1 MIVLQEG
8 VKFDFFLLLRRLHYT
23 TAAFY
28 IRVWGWSSD
37 EEIPLELDE
46 PMYRINNPG
55 ICLNLWQGKT
65 SKMLS
70 SELVCSLK
78 VFLLPIITG
87 AQGSYN
93 RVQDNFNKDIIRN
106 KGPWGISAEGCRA
119 ARNGEM
125 ARMPII
131 TPGQLGF

>member
-1 MIVLQEG
+1 MSSRAKHLHL
-8 VKFDFFLLLRRLHYT
+8 FDSFFFLFLRRLHYT

-55 ICLNLWQGKT
+55 ICLNLWQG
-65 SKMLS
+65 
-70 SELVCSLK
+70 
-78 VFLLPIITG
+78 

-106 KGPWGISAEGCRA
+106 KGPWGISAVGCRA

-125 ARMPII
+125 ARMPTI
-131 TPGQLGF
+131 TAGQLGF